1 MKRSYNAT
9 EKKFA
14 KNIDLL
20 YRVRQFP
27 NKESLKTIY
36 FSYNHSYLNYAN
48 IAWTSTYFM
57 KLKTIHDEQKH
68 AARII
73 CNESLH
79 ELEDDYRGESGTAK
93 TSGME
98 LFVAMLN
105 SFYQWT
111 VVTKISVLGVETVPP
126 EHTGLNDQVFQ
137 PSASPFS
144 KQIVSNIIS

>member
-1 MKRSYNAT
+1 MERSYNAI

-48 IAWTSTYFM
+48 IAWASTYFM

-73 CNESLH
+73 CNDLFCYHSMPINMLTLCTNLKKIRRQKHLLWLLKSLPSI
-79 ELEDDYRGESGTAK
+79 L
-93 TSGME
+93 
-98 LFVAMLN
+98 L
-105 SFYQWT
+105 SF
-111 VVTKISVLGVETVPP
+111 
-126 EHTGLNDQVFQ
+126 
-137 PSASPFS
+137 
-144 KQIVSNIIS
+144 